1 MRDWTLIGTIMD
13 GTFTVYSHDYSFRV
27 MLMDTESGTPIVN
40 TDPDF
45 TDWQLEDTEAGALV
59 AVDLDG
65 NEWPVAAG
73 GEQ

>member
-1 MRDWTLIGTIMD
+1 MSDWTIMGTIMD
-13 GTFTVYSHDYSFRV
+13 GAFAVCSHDYSYAV
-27 MLMDTESGTPIVN
+27 MLMDASTGTPIVN

-45 TDWQLEDTEAGALV
+45 TDWRLEDTEAGALV